1 MSNKVLT
8 FTVLNIFKKILIQ
21 LGMTDAIINNG
32 LYPYLSRLITANS
45 NDHHMSSLDFMRATV
60 LLMLLS

>member
-21 LGMTDAIINNG
+21 LGMTDATINNG
-32 LYPYLSRLITANS
+32 LYPYKLSLTANYGQ
-45 NDHHMSSLDFMRATV
+45 
-60 LLMLLS
+60 